1 MRDYETRPDHHE
13 AMVHIATIA
22 THDEAARPNLT
33 VFKRA
38 LSLSFNLGH
47 RVGQLVMMLFGVSP
61 R

>member
-1 MRDYETRPDHHE
+1 
-13 AMVHIATIA
+13 MVHIATIA

-61 R
+61 RHGATTA